1 MQKARD
7 TACPGRSRSK
17 GRRREDV
24 ESVRLRARFAWLD
37 RDHHSAGLYSVRSLH
52 GCPRAVVSA
61 VQISKYRRFLMRSV
75 RLALALGVLLLLPAL
90 GNAQTLAGV
99 VKDSSGAVLPGVT
112 VEAASPAL
120 IEKVR
125 ATTTDAAGQY
135 KIDNLRVG
143 TYSLTFTLTGFNT
156 IKREGIELSG
166 SGTVAISTDMKVGAI
181 AETITVTGANP
192 IVDVHSATRQ

>member
-1 MQKARD
+1 
-7 TACPGRSRSK
+7 
-17 GRRREDV
+17 
-24 ESVRLRARFAWLD
+24 
-37 RDHHSAGLYSVRSLH
+37 
-52 GCPRAVVSA
+52 
-61 VQISKYRRFLMRSV
+61 MRSV

-143 TYSLTFTLTGFNT
+143 TYSLTFTLTGFA
-156 IKREGIELSG
+156 RDRPCPGPS
-166 SGTVAISTDMKVGAI
+166 ACR
-181 AETITVTGANP
+181 
-192 IVDVHSATRQ
+192 SATGPPGRIRPVRPPARR